1 MTSPTASSN
10 NQSQKPRECQGFR
23 GSARGGRGAL
33 GVEDFLA
40 RGSRGGEGGRLKR
53 TSAAMRVLSS
63 ASVAAPPDGAVNAA
77 CMPDSKSPPGIV
89 GARSCAGAV
98 AAHSR
103 SDRLRGPGGG
113 GIGVGAAG
121 ASLPPQLL
129 QKFAPSRFSMLQTGQ
144 IKAIATDF

>member
-1 MTSPTASSN
+1 MSRPAASN
-10 NQSQKPRECQGFR
+10 NSQSQKTRVRHGFR
-23 GSARGGRGAL
+23 GSARGGRGVL
-33 GVEDFLA
+33 GLEDFLA
-40 RGSRGGEGGRLKR
+40 RGSRCGEGRRLKR
-53 TSAAMRVLSS
+53 PSAASRVWSS
-63 ASVAAPPDGAVNAA
+63 AEAAAPIGPVAATG
-77 CMPDSKSPPGIV
+77 MPAPKSPPGIV

-103 SDRLRGPGGG
+103 SDRLRGAGGG

-129 QKFAPSRFSMLQTGQ
+129 QKFAPSRFSVLQTGQ